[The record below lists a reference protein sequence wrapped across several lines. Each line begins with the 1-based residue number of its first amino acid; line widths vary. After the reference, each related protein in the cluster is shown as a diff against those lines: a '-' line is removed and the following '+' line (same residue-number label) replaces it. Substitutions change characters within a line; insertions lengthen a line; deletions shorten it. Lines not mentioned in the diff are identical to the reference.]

1 MGGADCTGPVIQQP
15 AHLYL
20 ARRKGPLGKTK
31 PGSGTDG
38 LLRSGHFLIVT
49 LLRWASPAR
58 ARSGTSDPTHRTLT
72 AILAA
77 AYSHF
82 VATDLRNPLFS
93 YTEPR
98 RGRSARAVG
107 KDHAPNA
114 LFSRSNSF

>member
-20 ARRKGPLGKTK
+20 ARRKGPLSKTK

-58 ARSGTSDPTHRTLT
+58 ARSGTPGLRLVNLT
-72 AILAA
+72 APVSTPKL
-77 AYSHF
+77 
-82 VATDLRNPLFS
+82 LF
-93 YTEPR
+93 PR
-98 RGRSARAVG
+98 
-107 KDHAPNA
+107 
-114 LFSRSNSF
+114 